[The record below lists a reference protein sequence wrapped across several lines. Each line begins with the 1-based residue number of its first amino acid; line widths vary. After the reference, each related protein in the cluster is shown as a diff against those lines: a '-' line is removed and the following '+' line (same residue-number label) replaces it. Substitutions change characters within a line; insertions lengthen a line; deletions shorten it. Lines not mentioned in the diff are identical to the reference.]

1 MAPTLGLLM
10 FGAVFALLPLG
21 FPVGFTVLGVAL
33 WFAAVGQLFGL
44 FGFNLLSALPLRIF
58 ILMDN
63 DLLQAVPLFIYM
75 GVVLE
80 RTRMSRDLLESLA
93 SLFGRRPG
101 GMAVATLVVGL
112 LLAPTTGAV
121 GATVLALGLLAL
133 PSMLKAG
140 YERRFACGLT
150 AAVGTL
156 GTVLPPSIILI
167 LLADAMR
174 DARVTAQI
182 ALGQDIT
189 GSFVVKHLFLGMLV
203 PVALVVAGYAAIVLW
218 RISRRPETCPAQPA
232 AISATRAF
240 INIVPPL
247 VIIGATLAAIT
258 TGLLYTVEAAA
269 AAAVAI
275 TVWALLRGELTP
287 STLAQIT
294 RLVMRLAGLMFLLI
308 MGASTFSLVFRG
320 FGADRLV
327 REIMT
332 SSFSSAAL
340 ATPVVFA
347 LLFFFGFFLDAIEI
361 ILLVV
366 PVAIPPLIILGAD
379 PIWLAVLLGLTLQT
393 SFLLPPS
400 GFALFFL
407 RSVAPR
413 DIAMTTIYAGVRP
426 FVLVQLCLLIA
437 VLFWPDLSTWLPLRS

>member
-1 MAPTLGLLM
+1 MARILGLLM
-10 FGAVFALLPLG
+10 FGAIFALLPLG

-33 WFAAVGQLFGL
+33 WFAAIGQLLGL
-44 FGFNLLSALPLRIF
+44 FDLNLLSALPFRVF

-63 DLLQAVPLFIYM
+63 DLLQAIPLFLYM

-80 RTRMSRDLLESLA
+80 RTRMSRDLLESLGA
-93 SLFGRRPG
+93 LFRRRPG

-150 AAVGTL
+150 AAIGTL
-156 GTVLPPSIILI
+156 GVVLPPSIILI

-174 DARVTAQI
+174 DARATAQI
-182 ALGQDIT
+182 ALGQDVS
-189 GSFVVKHLFLGMLV
+189 GSFVIKHLYLGMLV
-203 PVALVVAGYAAIVLW
+203 PVGLIVASYAAIVLW
-218 RISRRPETCPAQPA
+218 QVVRRPETCPPQPSSLSLA
-232 AISATRAF
+232 RALV
-240 INIVPPL
+240 NIVPPL

-275 TVWALLRGELTP
+275 TIWALLRGELTP
-287 STLAQIT
+287 RTLAQVT

-308 MGASTFSLVFRG
+308 IGASTFSLVFRG
-320 FGADRLV
+320 FGSDRLV
-327 REIMT
+327 REVMT

-366 PVAIPPLIILGAD
+366 PVAIPPLIVLGAD
-379 PIWLAVLLGLTLQT
+379 PIWLAVLLGLTLQA

-413 DIAMTTIYAGVRP
+413 EITMPTIYAGVRP
-426 FVLVQLCLLIA
+426 FVAVQLCVLVA
-437 VLFWPDLSTWLPLRS
+437 VLLWPDLSTWLPLRS